1 MKSKRQNK
9 MKNQDWKLKYSD
21 LKLKFHDAV
30 DCAFR
35 LGMEQGLQQ
44 GQMQAQQQQQADAQQ
59 QQAAMMG
66 QQPGQDPNDPNA
78 QPGQEQSD
86 GSELDQHIGQLESM
100 LQGSQPGSSEQEGLQ
115 KSLAGIKAFQSSL
128 KQSYDLRKSEKTI
141 AAIGKSMK
149 PTFTLSKAATKNLSE
164 HGKKALS
171 MQEQIVDELMKSM
184 AEEEKKA
191 TEAITKTLNFEQ
203 LLKG

>member
-1 MKSKRQNK
+1 
-9 MKNQDWKLKYSD
+9 MKNQDWKLKYQD
-21 LKLKFHDAV
+21 LKLKFHDSV
-30 DCAFR
+30 DLAFR

-44 GQMQAQQQQQADAQQ
+44 AQVQQAQQAQVDAQA

-66 QQPGQDPNDPNA
+66 GQPGQPGQDPNA
-78 QPGQEQSD
+78 MPGQEQSD

-100 LQGSQPGSSEQEGLQ
+100 LQSSKPGSPEQSNLQ
-115 KSLAGIKAFQSSL
+115 KSLQDVKSFQSKL
-128 KQSYDLRKSEKTI
+128 KQSSDLRKSEKAI

-149 PTFTLSKAATKNLSE
+149 PAFTLSKAATKNLSE

-171 MQEQIVDELMKSM
+171 MQEQIVEDLIKSM